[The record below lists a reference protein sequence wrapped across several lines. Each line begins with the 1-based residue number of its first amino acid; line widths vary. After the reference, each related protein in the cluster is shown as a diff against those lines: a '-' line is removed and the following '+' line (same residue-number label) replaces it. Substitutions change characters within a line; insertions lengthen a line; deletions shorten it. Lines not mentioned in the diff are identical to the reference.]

1 MKTQFF
7 KILGFN
13 FDNVNEFWSNSI
25 KIGIRIKDINNN
37 NNNNP
42 ALLEKNLVRTREDEL
57 NTKIFHI
64 LNVLRNYK
72 INSKIELPNNFWI
85 GMRLYTRP
93 FKNSRKLEYLSGDFD
108 FLIGGLDNNLNP
120 INDNIIGI
128 ETKIFRFR
136 PIEKETFNESYRD
149 INENFEFRLERQPK
163 NDGIMP
169 GLRQITSYGY
179 FCNKVILLYCVT
191 ALPAPNSHNI
201 MAVAFNDDI
210 ISNAMKITKEKY
222 KEKLCY
228 VPDYIGFSISGLVQV
243 PDKDPLYSGTPVTPI
258 RISDP
263 DNHSVL
269 LNDRKDFIDTIKK
282 RIETAI

>member
-85 GMRLYTRP
+85 GRGLYTRP
-93 FKNSRKLEYLSGDFD
+93 FKNSRKLKYLSGDFD

-136 PIEKETFNESYRD
+136 LIEKETFNESYRD

-179 FCNKVILLYCVT
+179 FCNKVILLYCVVAPPACDDHGIMPH
-191 ALPAPNSHNI
+191 ALNN
-201 MAVAFNDDI
+201 DI
-210 ISNAMKITKEKY
+210 IKYAINKIEKNITKKY
-222 KEKLCY
+222 PPSL
-228 VPDYIGFSISGLVQV
+228 II
-243 PDKDPLYSGTPVTPI
+243 
-258 RISDP
+258 
-263 DNHSVL
+263 
-269 LNDRKDFIDTIKK
+269 
-282 RIETAI
+282 